1 MKNTIRILSLVL
13 VLVMMLSSLAAC
25 GEKEPAETQKPSTS
39 EKTPTTQAPSVTEGK
54 DPAVT
59 QKPSETE
66 PPVEDKWADVNFE
79 GEEIIISLSEYVP
92 IWVSQLGAGHVNHYI
107 EGIDQY
113 STDSVQNA
121 VFDRNKKVSEKLGI
135 NPKYTYYKYTSR
147 EDETVQVIEN
157 FVLADLEESPDIVST
172 MSYGVVRAAIK
183 GLL

>member
-25 GEKEPAETQKPSTS
+25 GKKEPAETQKPSTS

-59 QKPSETE
+59 QKPAETNPAE
-66 PPVEDKWADVNFE
+66 TKPAETDPPVEDKWADVNFE

-107 EGIDQY
+107 EGIDQ
-113 STDSVQNA
+113 
-121 VFDRNKKVSEKLGI
+121 
-135 NPKYTYYKYTSR
+135 
-147 EDETVQVIEN
+147 
-157 FVLADLEESPDIVST
+157 
-172 MSYGVVRAAIK
+172 
-183 GLL
+183 